1 MLAMKTLSGYAVPIK
16 DFDMV
21 QKKNLRAVKYDKRQI
36 ADMEKLT
43 TFYPEIRFKNVSRVN
58 SDESIDIIIDAGV
71 ANEIHTGFLPK
82 RFYKALRMRKEKGL
96 LGSVKWS
103 HIDTIQVSEADIISQ
118 FNQTVAID
126 EIETILGVITKK
138 GVKYFG

>member
-1 MLAMKTLSGYAVPIK
+1 MLALKSNDNYAVPIE
-16 DFDMV
+16 DFDMI
-21 QKKNLRAVKYDKRQI
+21 QKKNLKAVKYEKRQI
-36 ADMEKLT
+36 AEMGKLS

-82 RFYKALRMRKEKGL
+82 RFYKALRVKKEKGL
-96 LGSVKWS
+96 LSSKWS
-103 HIDTIQVSEADIISQ
+103 YIDTIQVSEADIISQ
-118 FNQTVAID
+118 FNQTVAIE
-126 EIETILGVITKK
+126 EIESILGVITKK

>member
-1 MLAMKTLSGYAVPIK
+1 MLALKSNGNYAVPIE
-16 DFDMV
+16 DFDMI
-21 QKKNLRAVKYDKRQI
+21 QKKNLKSVKYDKRQI
-36 ADMEKLT
+36 ADMDKLS

-82 RFYKALRMRKEKGL
+82 RFYKALRVKKEKGL
-96 LGSVKWS
+96 LSSKWS
-103 HIDTIQVSEADIISQ
+103 YIDTIQVSEADIISQ

-126 EIETILGVITKK
+126 EVEAILGVITKK

>member
-1 MLAMKTLSGYAVPIK
+1 MLVLKTEAGYAVPIEEFHK
-16 DFDMV
+16 IQQD
-21 QKKNLRAVKYDKRQI
+21 NLTQVKYNGQTIVGVDK
-36 ADMEKLT
+36 LS

-82 RFYKALRMRKEKGL
+82 RFYKAIRVKKDKKL
-96 LGSVKWS
+96 LSSKWS
-103 HIDTIQVSEADIISQ
+103 YIDTIQVSEADIISQ
-118 FNQTVAID
+118 FDQTVPIK
-126 EIETILGVITKK
+126 EIESILEATIKK

>member
-36 ADMEKLT
+36 ADMEKLS

>member
-1 MLAMKTLSGYAVPIK
+1 MKTLSGYAVPIK

-36 ADMEKLT
+36 ADMEKLS

>member
-36 ADMEKLT
+36 ADMEKLS

-103 HIDTIQVSEADIISQ
+103 HIDTIQVSEADIILQ

>member
-1 MLAMKTLSGYAVPIK
+1 MLAMKTSSGYAVPIK

-36 ADMEKLT
+36 ADMEKLS

-58 SDESIDIIIDAGV
+58 SDESIDIIIDTGV
-71 ANEIHTGFLPK
+71 ANELHTGFLPK
-82 RFYKALRMRKEKGL
+82 RFYKAIRVKKEKKGL
-96 LGSVKWS
+96 LGFKWS
-103 HIDTIQVSEADIISQ
+103 YLNTIQVSEADIISQ
-118 FNQTVAID
+118 FNQTVSID
-126 EIETILGVITKK
+126 EVEAILEATTKK